1 MNLIVFLYINIVLV
15 FVVLIGLFFGF
26 NATTFVII
34 FGIMAIV
41 TIVLFVYLFYFFY
54 SLVKENK
61 NFVPYVPTSMK
72 IVSEMIEMANIKE
85 GDNVYDMGCGD
96 GRLVTEASY
105 IKDTKCIGVEWKAD
119 VVLTAKIRNFFKRS
133 KAIIKRGDMYKQDIT
148 DADIIFTYLLPHA
161 MDRLENKILKE
172 CKDSVVIVSHGFTF
186 KNLKLQEEKQIGKV
200 TIRRYSK
207 I

>member
-1 MNLIVFLYINIVLV
+1 MNLVIFLYINIILV
-15 FVVLIGLFFGF
+15 FVAIFGLIFGF
-26 NATTFVII
+26 NTITFVVI
-34 FGIMAIV
+34 FGLMAVI
-41 TIVLFVYLFYFFY
+41 TAVLFVYLSYFFF
-54 SLVKENK
+54 SLIKENK

-72 IVSEMIEMANIKE
+72 IVLEMIKMASIKE

-105 IKDTKCIGVEWKAD
+105 IKNTKCIGIEWKVD

-133 KAIIKRGDMYKQDIT
+133 KAVIRRGDMYKQDIS
-148 DADIIFTYLLPHA
+148 DADVIFTYLLPHA
-161 MDRLENKILKE
+161 MDRLENKILEE
-172 CKDSVVIVSHGFTF
+172 CKDSVIIVSHGFTF

-207 I
+207 

>member
-1 MNLIVFLYINIVLV
+1 LYINIILV
-15 FVVLIGLFFGF
+15 FVAIFGLIFGF
-26 NATTFVII
+26 NTITFVVI
-34 FGIMAIV
+34 FGLMAVI
-41 TIVLFVYLFYFFY
+41 TAVLFVYLSYFFF
-54 SLVKENK
+54 SLIKENK

-72 IVSEMIEMANIKE
+72 IVLEMIKMASIKE

-105 IKDTKCIGVEWKAD
+105 IKNTKCIGIEWKVD

-133 KAIIKRGDMYKQDIT
+133 KAVIRRGDMYKQDIS
-148 DADIIFTYLLPHA
+148 DADVIFTYLLPHA
-161 MDRLENKILKE
+161 MDRLENKILEE
-172 CKDSVVIVSHGFTF
+172 CKDSVIIVSHGFTF

-207 I
+207 